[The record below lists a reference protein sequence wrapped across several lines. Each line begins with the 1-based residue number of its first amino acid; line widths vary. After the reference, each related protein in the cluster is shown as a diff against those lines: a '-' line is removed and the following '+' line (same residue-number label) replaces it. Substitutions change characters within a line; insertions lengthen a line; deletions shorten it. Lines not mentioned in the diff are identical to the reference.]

1 MGVWES
7 IRVALRALFA
17 NKMRSVLTMLGIII
31 GVMAVILL
39 VSIGSGVQNEVT
51 GSIQGMGSNLL
62 FVMPGKIEMDGGGG
76 GGPQGTSV
84 NKLTMDQARQ
94 LARAASPNIKA
105 VVPGIEGA
113 GKMRYRNKTHSS
125 MVMGASPEYFGVR
138 SWPLASGRTYNQ
150 SEEGGGRK
158 VAVLGKKVYDE
169 LFDGQPY
176 KDQSISISGQKFSVL
191 GVLTEKGSL
200 MGQSQDDTVMIP
212 LTTSQRL
219 FGIDNVTWIMV
230 EATEQDA
237 ISGAKTDTKRVLGRE
252 LKSDEFSVIGQEEMS
267 GALGNILGIMTAML
281 AGLAG
286 ISLLVGGIGIM
297 NIMLVSVTERTREIG
312 IRKAVGAKMSNIL
325 IQFIIEAVAL
335 SVVGGS
341 IGIAIGVSGAL
352 AIDNFL
358 PTTITA
364 WSIMLA
370 FGFSAAVGV
379 FFGVY
384 PAFKAARLEPI
395 EALRYE

>member
-1 MGVWES
+1 MGIWES

-39 VSIGSGVQNEVT
+39 VSIGSGVQDEVT
-51 GSIQGMGSNLL
+51 GSIQGMGSNLM
-62 FVMPGKIEMDGGGG
+62 FVMPGKIEMSGGGS
-76 GGPQGTSV
+76 PQGQLV
-84 NKLTMDQARQ
+84 NRLTMDHVRLLQ
-94 LARAASPNIKA
+94 RAESPNFGP
-105 VVPGIEGA
+105 VVPGIEGT
-113 GKMRYRNKTHSS
+113 GKLTYRGKTHTPILI
-125 MVMGASPEYFGVR
+125 MGTAPNYFAMR
-138 SWPLASGRTYNQ
+138 SWPAAAGRTFNR
-150 SEEGGGRK
+150 SEEDGARK
-158 VAVLGKKVYDE
+158 VVVLGRKVYDE
-169 LFDGQPY
+169 LFEGRKAIGETVRVTGQPFLV
-176 KDQSISISGQKFSVL
+176 I
-191 GVLTEKGSL
+191 GVADEKGAM
-200 MGQSQDDTVMIP
+200 MGQDQDDMVFIP
-212 LTTSQRL
+212 TTAAKRL
-219 FGIDNVTWIMV
+219 FGIENLSWITI
-230 EATEQDA
+230 EARGEDKAQA
-237 ISGAKTDTKRVLGRE
+237 AKDDVKRILGRE
-252 LKSDEFSVIGQEEMS
+252 LRDDEFSVIGQEELT
-267 GALGNILGIMTAML
+267 GALGSILGIMTAML

-341 IGIAIGVSGAL
+341 IGIAIGVGGAL
-352 AIDNFL
+352 AIDEFL
-358 PTTITA
+358 PTAITP

>member
-1 MGVWES
+1 VGIWES

-39 VSIGSGVQNEVT
+39 VSIGSGVQDEVT
-51 GSIQGMGSNLL
+51 GSIQGMGSNLM
-62 FVMPGKIEMDGGGG
+62 FVMPGKIEMSGGGS
-76 GGPQGTSV
+76 PQGQLV
-84 NKLTMDQARQ
+84 NRLTMDHVRLLQ
-94 LARAASPNIKA
+94 RAESPNFGS
-105 VVPGIEGA
+105 VVPGIEGT
-113 GKMRYRNKTHSS
+113 GKLTYRGKTHTPILI
-125 MVMGASPEYFGVR
+125 MGTAPNYFAMR
-138 SWPLASGRTYNQ
+138 SWPAAAGRTFNR
-150 SEEGGGRK
+150 SEEDGARK
-158 VAVLGKKVYDE
+158 VVVLGKKVYDE
-169 LFDGQPY
+169 LFEGRKAIGETVRVTGQPFLV
-176 KDQSISISGQKFSVL
+176 I
-191 GVLTEKGSL
+191 GVADKKGAM
-200 MGQSQDDTVMIP
+200 MGQDQDDMVFIP
-212 LTTSQRL
+212 TTAAKRL
-219 FGIDNVTWIMV
+219 FGIENLSWITI
-230 EATEQDA
+230 EARGEDKAQA
-237 ISGAKTDTKRVLGRE
+237 AKGDVKRILGRE
-252 LKSDEFSVIGQEEMS
+252 LRDDEFSVIGQEELT
-267 GALGNILGIMTAML
+267 GALGSILGIMTAML

-341 IGIAIGVSGAL
+341 IGIAIGVGGAL
-352 AIDNFL
+352 AIDEFL
-358 PTTITA
+358 PTAITP